1 METRTLKSLKEKLRA
16 GEVVFGGTVSEH
28 LRPSVIKAFR
38 NAGFDFIYIE
48 NEHAWFEP
56 SRLSDFVLCARD
68 NGLTV
73 VAKIPQ
79 LERGETARLLEM
91 GVMGLQLPRTESR
104 QDIETLRS
112 YMKFPP
118 GGTRASATGYGNTMY
133 AKPNDKRTWYD
144 EANAETLVVG
154 HIETRTGA
162 DNAGEINSA
171 EDLNICFVGISDLS
185 LDLGMP
191 GRYTDPEFQA
201 AVQRIID
208 ASEKHNVVRGLPG
221 LGYDQTKYW
230 IDHGVQ
236 FFECASELD
245 LIRSG
250 AAQAFDDLQRAR
262 AS

>member
-1 METRTLKSLKEKLRA
+1 VSTLKERIRS

-28 LRPSVIKAFR
+28 LRPSVVKAFR
-38 NAGFDFIYIE
+38 DAGFDFIYME
-48 NEHAWFEP
+48 NEHASFEP

-73 VAKIPQ
+73 VTKIPQ

-104 QDIETLRS
+104 QEVETLRS
-112 YMKFPP
+112 YIKFPP
-118 GGTRASATGYGNTMY
+118 DGTRASATGYGNSMY
-133 AKPNDKRTWYD
+133 AKPADKRTWYN
-144 EANAETLVVG
+144 EANAETLLVG

-162 DNAGEINSA
+162 DKADEINSA
-171 EDLNICFVGISDLS
+171 EDLDVCFVGISDLS

-236 FFECASELD
+236 FFECADELD
-245 LIRSG
+245 LIRRG
-250 AAQAFDDLQRAR
+250 AARAFEELQRAR
-262 AS
+262 AG